1 MFAPFPRYWYSI
13 GKVQTRYIS
22 PRLFCLTP
30 RRSGWDDLR
39 KIVIERSQGS
49 MVKTATNQN
58 GESQNGDTKT
68 ATIQNGD
75 RLSGKHNRNGDKDVW

>member
-1 MFAPFPRYWYSI
+1 
-13 GKVQTRYIS
+13 
-22 PRLFCLTP
+22 
-30 RRSGWDDLR
+30 
-39 KIVIERSQGS
+39 

-75 RLSGKHNRNGDKDVW
+75 RLKGNITDTTTKTCGQNGDKDSKMLTDNSRFGQLGDIMH